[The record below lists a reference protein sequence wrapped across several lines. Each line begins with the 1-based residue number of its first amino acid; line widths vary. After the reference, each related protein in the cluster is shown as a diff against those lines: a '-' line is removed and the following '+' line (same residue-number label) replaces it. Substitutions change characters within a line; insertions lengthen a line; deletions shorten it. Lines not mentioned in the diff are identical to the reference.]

1 MMRYTYM
8 FLIALSVV
16 ILLVFKI
23 QNLSAVTV
31 SFLGADFTMPT
42 SFMIFGVYVLGM
54 LTGSSVFG
62 LMRSWAQGAMQKQ
75 Q

>member
-31 SFLGADFTMPT
+31 SFLGVDFTMPV
-42 SFMIFGVYVLGM
+42 SFLIFAVYVLGM

-62 LMRSWAQGAMQKQ
+62 LLRSWTQGAIQKQ